1 MPTYKAPLRDMRF
14 VLYELLGIEGL
25 RALPEGDGFGPDLVD
40 PVLEEAAKLAE
51 QVLLPLNRSGD
62 EEGCVLENG
71 VVRTPKGFRE
81 AYRTY
86 AEGGWTSLAC
96 DPEFGGQGLPHA
108 LAVFVEEMVCATNL
122 SFSLYP
128 GLTFGAYSALHAHA
142 SDEVKQRFLPKLV
155 DGSWTGAM
163 CLTEPHSGSD
173 LGLVR
178 TRAVPQADGTYRIT
192 GTKIFISAGDHDL
205 SENIVHLV
213 LARLPDAPRAT
224 KGLSLFAVPKLLT
237 DEHGRPAVRNAVTC
251 GSIEHKMGIKAS
263 ATCVINFD
271 DATGWLVGEPHR
283 GMAAMFTMMN
293 TERLAVGVQGLGI
306 AEAVYQNAAVYARE
320 RLQGRSVA
328 GARDPEKTADP
339 IIVHPDVRRMLLT
352 MRAYAEGMRALG
364 QWVAQALDR
373 RERDPDPEAR
383 AAADEFV
390 GLMTPV
396 VKALFTDIG
405 VECASLGIQVFGGH
419 GYIREHG
426 MEQYLRD
433 ARIGPIYEGT
443 NGIQALDLVGRKL
456 PMCSGALAER
466 FFAPVEEFIA
476 AANAQPALAEFV
488 RPLGVALD
496 RLRGVTDWILKAG
509 GADPEESAAA
519 ATEYL
524 RLFGLVALG
533 YMWARSAAVA
543 LPAAGGPEAGF
554 YQAKL
559 NLARFY
565 VQRLLPQTEALAS
578 AILAGGRA
586 IRAFEEAAF

>member
-213 LARLPDAPRAT
+213 LARLPDAPRGT
-224 KGLSLFAVPKLLT
+224 RGLSLFAAPKLLT

-271 DATGWLVGEPHR
+271 DATGWLVGERNR

-306 AEAVYQNAAVYARE
+306 AEAAYQNAAAYARD
-320 RLQGRSVA
+320 RLQGRSVSGVRLPDKA
-328 GARDPEKTADP
+328 ADP

-373 RERDPDPEAR
+373 RERDADPAAR

-390 GLMTPV
+390 SLMTPV
-396 VKALFTDIG
+396 VKALFTDLG
-405 VECASLGIQVFGGH
+405 VECASLGLQVFGGH

-578 AILAGGRA
+578 AILAGGRS

>member
-373 RERDPDPEAR
+373 RERDSDPEAR

>member
-1 MPTYKAPLRDMRF
+1 MPTYNAPLRDMRF

-25 RALPEGDGFGPDLVD
+25 RALPEGDGFGPDLID

-51 QVLLPLNRSGD
+51 HVLLPLNRSGD

-178 TRAVPQADGTYRIT
+178 TRAVPQADDTYRIT

-213 LARLPDAPRAT
+213 LARLPDAPRGT

-306 AEAVYQNAAVYARE
+306 AEAAYQNAAAYARD
-320 RLQGRSVA
+320 RLQGRSVSGVRLPDKA
-328 GARDPEKTADP
+328 ADP

-373 RERDPDPEAR
+373 RERDADPAAR

-390 GLMTPV
+390 SLMTPV
-396 VKALFTDIG
+396 VKALFTDLG

-509 GADPEESAAA
+509 GADPEEGAAA

-543 LPAAGGPEAGF
+543 LAAAGGPEAGF